1 MLDCPEPPAAAMAD
15 ATPLRT
21 VEAAAAA
28 LETLRARLP
37 ALVQAHPDL
46 NDFLAVFRAECV
58 PLLQRADD
66 PAVRAWLQSEL
77 ELILTELRAW
87 PAADA
92 WALATLHA

>member
-28 LETLRARLP
+28 LETLRVRLP

-58 PLLQRADD
+58 PLLQRADA
-66 PAVRAWLQSEL
+66 PAVRAWLQNEL

>member
-21 VEAAAAA
+21 VEAAAA
-28 LETLRARLP
+28 LETLRVRLP

-58 PLLQRADD
+58 PLLQRADA
-66 PAVRAWLQSEL
+66 PAVRAWLQNEL